1 MIEPIDIIMTVGAQ
15 GDHDIGGYRQ
25 PNLVRF
31 EDGDLA
37 GDQAAFQQALDAA
50 RTLRGREMHLV
61 RQLLVGLAAISLQ
74 GREELEVEAVEGD
87 FLPLVDKI

>member
-1 MIEPIDIIMTVGAQ
+1 
-15 GDHDIGGYRQ
+15 
-25 PNLVRF
+25 
-31 EDGDLA
+31 
-37 GDQAAFQQALDAA
+37 
-50 RTLRGREMHLV
+50 MHLV